1 MRRPARLAVLAAGL
15 VVLPATAAL
24 AHPSL
29 NPNAI
34 PVGEP
39 VESVLV
45 IPHGCSAGDGVV
57 PDEGE
62 GVATTRVDLQVVDGV
77 TVHPDEVDGWDV
89 TDDDEAVVW
98 TDAGGA
104 TTDPIEFPVT
114 VTVTDVAPGDTLML
128 SVFQECE
135 DGSNYRWTP
144 GSEDTPAVRLE
155 VTEGEVSSSSDDH
168 GSSDDPEA
176 DDDASD
182 QGHEAE
188 AHGDDSETDG
198 AHDDAEADQG
208 HGDDAGHEVSTAG
221 EDLAAQAGAQALA
234 GEPANAGVNAGVW
247 IAIAAVVML
256 LLSGLVAV
264 VRGRKAT

>member
-1 MRRPARLAVLAAGL
+1 MPRPARLAALAAGL

-57 PDEGE
+57 PAEGE

-77 TVHPDEVDGWDV
+77 TVDPDQVDGWDV
-89 TDDDEAVVW
+89 TDDGEAVVW

-114 VTVTDVAPGDTLML
+114 VTVTDGAPGDTLML

-135 DGSNYRWTP
+135 DGSNERWTP

-155 VTEGEVSSSSDDH
+155 VTEGEVGSNSGDH
-168 GSSDDPEA
+168 GATHDP
-176 DDDASD
+176 
-182 QGHEAE
+182 E
-188 AHGDDSETDG
+188 AHGDDAETDG
-198 AHDDAEADQG
+198 AHEDGEADQG
-208 HGDDAGHEVSTAG
+208 HGGDAGHEVPTAG

-234 GEPANAGVNAGVW
+234 GERANAGIDVGVW
-247 IAIAAVVML
+247 IAVAAVLLL

-264 VRGRKAT
+264 ARGRKAT

>member
-1 MRRPARLAVLAAGL
+1 MRHPARLAALAAGL

-57 PDEGE
+57 PEEGE

-77 TVHPDEVDGWDV
+77 TIEPGEVDGWEA
-89 TDDDEAVVW
+89 TDDGEAIVW

-104 TTDPIEFPVT
+104 TTAPIEFPVT
-114 VTVTDVAPGDTLML
+114 VTVTDGAPGEALML
-128 SVFQECE
+128 SAFQECE

-144 GSEDTPAVRLE
+144 GSDDTPAVRLE
-155 VTEGEVSSSSDDH
+155 LTDGQVGTAASADH
-168 GSSDDPEA
+168 GSDHDPEGDEHEDEGHEGEA
-176 DDDASD
+176 HDDEAHGEDD
-182 QGHEAE
+182 GHEAP
-188 AHGDDSETDG
+188 
-198 AHDDAEADQG
+198 
-208 HGDDAGHEVSTAG
+208 TAG

-234 GEPANAGVNAGVW
+234 GEQANAGIGAGVW
-247 IAIAAVVML
+247 IAIAAVLLL

-264 VRGRKAT
+264 ARGREAT